1 MKTNSPLKWWHY
13 LIKYYIFTI
22 VRKELFHSSETFTK
36 VEGSKPLCYV
46 VCTICFYVMFV
57 FNVNQIL
64 KYVL

>member
-1 MKTNSPLKWWHY
+1 MGAL
-13 LIKYYIFTI
+13 LKYYIFAIIGTKTI
-22 VRKELFHSSETFTK
+22 VRKELFHSRETFTK

-46 VCTICFYVMFV
+46 VCTIYFYVMFV